1 MKIAGFSF
9 GINWGSYFGFG
20 GGCGGPLLDGMRF
33 GGWRGEKQRY
43 GSHDHRVQRVSKA
56 AAKTAENIVQCPGI

>member
-9 GINWGSYFGFG
+9 GINWGSYFW
-20 GGCGGPLLDGMRF
+20 F